1 MTSNVLNCQTC
12 GGTLVYSPDGLSAKC
27 PYCGNE
33 YHFKSRKGEALS
45 LALNR
50 ANLMRRSCD
59 FDGAITEYNLILST
73 DGGDAEAHWGL
84 ALSTYGI
91 EYVEDSR
98 TKKLIP
104 TCRRTVRQ
112 SIFDNPDYVQ
122 AIDNADPAQ
131 AQAYAAKAKVIDRLQ
146 KDIMRRMDEEQDYD
160 VFICFRSADENGLP
174 TRERTIARRIYDEL
188 TRRGIKTFFSEVTL
202 KDRIG
207 DDYEPIIYKA
217 LYSCKFFILV
227 AVSEQNI
234 NSPWVKNEW
243 SRYRDR
249 MAEEGLTGACCAVY
263 EGMSLADFPAFM
275 RSVQGVNLAKY
286 PAGGYEIELADN
298 ICRRFGLER
307 TLPRTYTGYTDKPK
321 DLQTMLERAQLDLD
335 DEIYGAAFEDYQ
347 KILNAYPRCGEA
359 WWGCFLASQKANTGA
374 LAAQKTDYAV
384 AAGLSSDRNLRNA
397 ERFADE
403 DLRATIASYKK
414 MCIYRCGEL
423 AAECNS
429 TAEKLASRIE
439 GDKKQLEEISVKK
452 QAAAKKREKTAKYSD
467 PKKFA
472 RMMRSFVAAVVI
484 LMIIF
489 VIMAV
494 FVGGTAA
501 IVFFAMLFM
510 FAVVC
515 VITIIM
521 MGIKR
526 KNAQERADELGL
538 QVSGYYAQEKRLK
551 EQIADAQTQIEEEN
565 RKEKVFSSVFR

>member
-1 MTSNVLNCQTC
+1 MKDYSPVLNCETC
-12 GGTLVYSPDGLSAKC
+12 GGALIFSDGGLSAKC

-33 YHFKSRKGEALS
+33 YAFREEKSQALS

-50 ANLMRRSCD
+50 AAAYRAKGD
-59 FDGAITEYNLILST
+59 FDAAINEYKSVLA
-73 DGGDAEAHWGL
+73 DYPQDAEAHWGL
-84 ALSTYGI
+84 ALSIYGI

-298 ICRRFGLER
+298 LESRFKSKKKELRTGILRKNAEGVEPLLEE
-307 TLPRTYTGYTDKPK
+307 GYILLEDGEFVKAAAEFSRALSLDQRCGDAWLGALLADVEVRKFESGKKFTQELSNRLWASASSAEECTQRLAANGRIIYSLNSSNFANAVKYSK
-321 DLQTMLERAQLDLD
+321 YSVASALENAKTQVTELAKKCNQALNLCMEQLQAQPQEAAEQNEVQAESADNPS
-335 DEIYGAAFEDYQ
+335 IGAA
-347 KILNAYPRCGEA
+347 IA
-359 WWGCFLASQKANTGA
+359 GA
-374 LAAQKTDYAV
+374 
-384 AAGLSSDRNLRNA
+384 AAGSIIG
-397 ERFADE
+397 
-403 DLRATIASYKK
+403 DLYA
-414 MCIYRCGEL
+414 
-423 AAECNS
+423 
-429 TAEKLASRIE
+429 ASRIRRPPR
-439 GDKKQLEEISVKK
+439 GP
-452 QAAAKKREKTAKYSD
+452 R
-467 PKKFA
+467 
-472 RMMRSFVAAVVI
+472 
-484 LMIIF
+484 
-489 VIMAV
+489 
-494 FVGGTAA
+494 GGPH
-501 IVFFAMLFM
+501 
-510 FAVVC
+510 
-515 VITIIM
+515 
-521 MGIKR
+521 GGPR
-526 KNAQERADELGL
+526 R
-538 QVSGYYAQEKRLK
+538 
-551 EQIADAQTQIEEEN
+551 
-565 RKEKVFSSVFR
+565 